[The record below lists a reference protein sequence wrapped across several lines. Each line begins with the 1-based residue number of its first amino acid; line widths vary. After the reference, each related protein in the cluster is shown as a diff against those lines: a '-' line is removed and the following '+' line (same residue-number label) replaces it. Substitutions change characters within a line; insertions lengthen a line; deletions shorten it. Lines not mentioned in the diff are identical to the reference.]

1 MRFQTRSRDDV
12 QLDMTPLVDVVFLL
26 LIFFMLSTSLSVNPG
41 IKIDLPKSSAEQ
53 VKKKKT
59 TLRVAIEAG
68 GRIYLEGK
76 KLSLSQLREK
86 FQAVGKE
93 QGDEALVI
101 IEADK
106 KVYHGLVV
114 KVMDAAKS
122 SGLNKLAI
130 ATQPNDSS
138 EQ

>member
-1 MRFQTRSRDDV
+1 MRFQTRGRDEV

-53 VKKKKT
+53 VKKKKI

-68 GRIYLEGK
+68 GRIFLEGK
-76 KLSLSQLREK
+76 KLSLVQLQEMFR
-86 FQAVGKE
+86 AVDKK
-93 QGDEALVI
+93 QRDEALVV

-122 SGLNKLAI
+122 AGLHKLAI
-130 ATQPNDSS
+130 ATQPK
-138 EQ
+138 EE

>member
-1 MRFQTRSRDDV
+1 MRFQTRKTDDV
-12 QLDMTPLVDVVFLL
+12 QLDMTPLIDVVFLL

-41 IKIDLPKSSAEQ
+41 IKIDLPKATAEQ

-68 GRIYLEGK
+68 GRIFLEGK
-76 KLSLSQLREK
+76 KLSLEQLRDK
-86 FQAVGKE
+86 FVAVSKSS
-93 QGDEALVI
+93 GDDALVV

-130 ATQPNDSS
+130 ATQPEDK
-138 EQ
+138 

>member
-68 GRIYLEGK
+68 GRIFLEGK
-76 KLSLSQLREK
+76 KLSLVQLREK
-86 FQAVGKE
+86 FKVVGKAH
-93 QGDEALVI
+93 GDDALVV

-130 ATQPNDSS
+130 ATQPED
-138 EQ
+138 E

>member
-1 MRFQTRSRDDV
+1 MRFQTRKQDDV
-12 QLDMTPLVDVVFLL
+12 QLDMTPLVDIVFLL

-68 GRIYLEGK
+68 GHIFLEGK
-76 KLSLSQLREK
+76 KLSLEQLREK
-86 FQAVGKE
+86 FAVVGKAK
-93 QGDEALVI
+93 GDDALVV
-101 IEADK
+101 IEADR

-114 KVMDAAKS
+114 KVMDAAKT

-130 ATQPNDSS
+130 ATRPEDK
-138 EQ
+138 

>member
-1 MRFQTRSRDDV
+1 MRFQTRKTDDV

-59 TLRVAIEAG
+59 TLRVAIEAS
-68 GRIYLEGK
+68 GRIFLEGK
-76 KLSLSQLREK
+76 KLSLDQLRDK
-86 FQAVGKE
+86 FAAVGKKN
-93 QGDEALVI
+93 GDDALVV

-130 ATQPNDSS
+130 ATQPEDK
-138 EQ
+138 

>member
-1 MRFQTRSRDDV
+1 MRFQTRNRDDV

-41 IKIDLPKSSAEQ
+41 IKIDLPKASAEQ

-59 TLRVAIEAG
+59 TLRVAVEPG
-68 GRIYLEGK
+68 GRIFLEGK
-76 KLSLSQLREK
+76 KLSLAQLREK
-86 FQAVGKE
+86 FKAVEKE
-93 QGDEALVI
+93 HGDEALVV

-122 SGLNKLAI
+122 AGLNKLAI
-130 ATQPNDSS
+130 ATQPN
-138 EQ
+138 EE

>member
-59 TLRVAIEAG
+59 TLREAIEAG
-68 GRIYLEGK
+68 GRIFLEGK
-76 KLSLSQLREK
+76 KLSLVQLREK
-86 FQAVGKE
+86 FQAVDKK
-93 QGDEALVI
+93 QRDDALVL

-122 SGLNKLAI
+122 AGLNKLAI
-130 ATQPNDSS
+130 ATQPK
-138 EQ
+138 EE

>member
-1 MRFQTRSRDDV
+1 MRFQTRSRDEV

-41 IKIDLPKSSAEQ
+41 IKIDLPKASAEQ

-68 GRIYLEGK
+68 GGIFLEGK
-76 KLSLSQLREK
+76 KLTIKQLREK
-86 FQAVGKE
+86 FAAVGKAK
-93 QGDEALVI
+93 GDDALVV

-114 KVMDAAKS
+114 RVMDAAKS

-130 ATQPNDSS
+130 ATQPED
-138 EQ
+138 

>member
-53 VKKKKT
+53 IKKKKT

-68 GRIYLEGK
+68 GRIYFEGK
-76 KLSLSQLREK
+76 KLSLPQLREK
-86 FQAVGKE
+86 FQVVGKE
-93 QGDEALVI
+93 QGDDALVV

-122 SGLNKLAI
+122 AGLNKLAI
-130 ATQPNDSS
+130 ATEPN
-138 EQ
+138 EE

>member
-1 MRFQTRSRDDV
+1 MRFQTRARDDV

-41 IKIDLPKSSAEQ
+41 IKIDLPKASAEQ
-53 VKKKKT
+53 VKKKKI

-68 GRIYLEGK
+68 GRIFLEGK
-76 KLSLSQLREK
+76 KLSLAQLREK
-86 FQAVGKE
+86 FQAVDKK
-93 QGDEALVI
+93 QRDDALVV

-122 SGLNKLAI
+122 AGLNKLAI
-130 ATQPNDSS
+130 ATQPKD
-138 EQ
+138 E

>member
-1 MRFQTRSRDDV
+1 MRFQTRNRDDV

-53 VKKKKT
+53 VKKKKI

-76 KLSLSQLREK
+76 KLSLVQLREK

-93 QGDEALVI
+93 QGDEALVV

-122 SGLNKLAI
+122 AGLNKLAI
-130 ATQPNDSS
+130 ATQPN
-138 EQ
+138 EE

>member
-1 MRFQTRSRDDV
+1 MRFQTRSRDEV

-68 GRIYLEGK
+68 GRIFLEGK
-76 KLSLSQLREK
+76 KLSLVQLREK
-86 FQAVGKE
+86 FQAVDKK
-93 QGDEALVI
+93 QRDDALVV

-122 SGLNKLAI
+122 AGLNKLAI
-130 ATQPNDSS
+130 ATQPK
-138 EQ
+138 EE

>member
-1 MRFQTRSRDDV
+1 MRFQTRKKDDV

-41 IKIDLPKSSAEQ
+41 IKIDLPKASAEQ

-68 GRIYLEGK
+68 GGIFLEGK
-76 KLSLSQLREK
+76 KLTIKQLREK
-86 FQAVGKE
+86 FAAVGKAK
-93 QGDEALVI
+93 GDDALVV

-114 KVMDAAKS
+114 RVMDAAKS

-130 ATQPNDSS
+130 ATQPED
-138 EQ
+138 

>member
-1 MRFQTRSRDDV
+1 MRFQTRNRDDV

-53 VKKKKT
+53 IKKKKT
-59 TLRVAIEAG
+59 TLRVAVEAS

-76 KLSLSQLREK
+76 KLSLPQLREK
-86 FQAVGKE
+86 FQVVGKA
-93 QGDEALVI
+93 QGDDVLVV

-122 SGLNKLAI
+122 AGLNKLAI
-130 ATQPNDSS
+130 ATEPN
-138 EQ
+138 EE

>member
-1 MRFQTRSRDDV
+1 MRFRTRSRDDV

-76 KLSLSQLREK
+76 KLSLTQLRER
-86 FQAVGKE
+86 FMVVGK
-93 QGDEALVI
+93 QHGDDALIV

-106 KVYHGLVV
+106 KVFHGLVV

-130 ATQPNDSS
+130 ATQPNDES
-138 EQ
+138 

>member
-1 MRFQTRSRDDV
+1 MRFQTRKQDDV
-12 QLDMTPLVDVVFLL
+12 QLEMTPLVDIVFLL

-59 TLRVAIEAG
+59 TLRVAIEASG
-68 GRIYLEGK
+68 HIFLEGK
-76 KLSLSQLREK
+76 KLSLEQLREK
-86 FQAVGKE
+86 FAAVGKSK
-93 QGDEALVI
+93 GDDALVV
-101 IEADK
+101 IEADR

-114 KVMDAAKS
+114 KVMDAAKV

-130 ATQPNDSS
+130 ATRPEDK
-138 EQ
+138 

>member
-26 LIFFMLSTSLSVNPG
+26 LIFFMLATSISVNPG

-53 VKKKKT
+53 VKKKKI

-76 KLSLSQLREK
+76 KLSLAQLREK
-86 FQAVGKE
+86 FKAVGKA
-93 QGDEALVI
+93 QGDDALVV

-114 KVMDAAKS
+114 KVMDAAKT

-130 ATQPNDSS
+130 ATQPDDSS

>member
-26 LIFFMLSTSLSVNPG
+26 LIFFMLSTSLSLNPG

-59 TLRVAIEAG
+59 TLRVAVEAG
-68 GRIYLEGK
+68 GLIYLEGK
-76 KLSLSQLREK
+76 KLSLEELRQK
-86 FQAVGKE
+86 FAQVGNDA
-93 QGDEALVI
+93 GDEALVI

-130 ATQPNDSS
+130 ATEPG
-138 EQ
+138 EE

>member
-53 VKKKKT
+53 VKRKKT

-130 ATQPNDSS
+130 ATQPSDSS

>member
-68 GRIYLEGK
+68 GRIFLEGK
-76 KLSLSQLREK
+76 KLSLVQLREK
-86 FQAVGKE
+86 FQAVDKK
-93 QGDEALVI
+93 QRDDALVV

-122 SGLNKLAI
+122 AGLHKLAI
-130 ATQPNDSS
+130 ATQPK
-138 EQ
+138 EE

>member
-1 MRFQTRSRDDV
+1 MRFRTRSRDDV

-76 KLSLSQLREK
+76 KLSLTQLRER
-86 FQAVGKE
+86 FMVVGK
-93 QGDEALVI
+93 QHGDDALVV

-106 KVYHGLVV
+106 KVFHGLVV

-130 ATQPNDSS
+130 ATQPNDES
-138 EQ
+138 

>member
-1 MRFQTRSRDDV
+1 MRFQTRNRDDV

-41 IKIDLPKSSAEQ
+41 IKIDLPKASAEQ
-53 VKKKKT
+53 VKKQKT
-59 TLRVAIEAG
+59 TLRVAVEAG
-68 GRIYLEGK
+68 GRIFLEGK
-76 KLSLSQLREK
+76 KLSLEELREK
-86 FQAVGKE
+86 FKTVGKKH
-93 QGDEALVI
+93 GDEALVV

-122 SGLNKLAI
+122 AGLNKLAI
-130 ATQPNDSS
+130 ATQPNN
-138 EQ
+138 E

>member
-1 MRFQTRSRDDV
+1 MRFQTRKTDDV

-41 IKIDLPKSSAEQ
+41 IKIDLPKASAEQ

-59 TLRVAIEAG
+59 TLRVAIEAS
-68 GRIYLEGK
+68 GRIFLEGK
-76 KLSLSQLREK
+76 KLSLDQLRDK
-86 FQAVGKE
+86 FAAVGKKN
-93 QGDEALVI
+93 GDDALVV

-130 ATQPNDSS
+130 ATQPEDK
-138 EQ
+138 

>member
-26 LIFFMLSTSLSVNPG
+26 LIFFMLATSISVNPG

-53 VKKKKT
+53 VKKNKT

-76 KLSLSQLREK
+76 KLSLAQLQEK
-86 FQAVGKE
+86 FKAVGKA
-93 QGDEALVI
+93 QGDDALVV

-130 ATQPNDSS
+130 ATQPDDSN